1 MSDLDL
7 YRLILR
13 SCDEYHDDGIFFVP
27 PWEIKDFATGLC
39 IKDSEDAIPATIT
52 TNGYLAVDTHD
63 LEGKFE
69 EDIEEVIKRLNEDIN
84 EYSVNKY

>member
-7 YRLILR
+7 YRLIFR
-13 SCDEYHDDGIFFVP
+13 CCNEYHEDGIFFVP
-27 PWEIKDFATGLC
+27 PWSIKDFTTGLC

-63 LEGKFE
+63 FEGRFD
-69 EDIEEVIKRLNEDIN
+69 EDIEAIITKLFVDIN
-84 EYSVNKY
+84 EK